1 MNPAHPEPVPATHTF
16 VWHDYETFGTD
27 VRRDRPAQFAAIRT
41 DAELREIG
49 EPVMAYCQPATDYL
63 PDPDACLITGITPQ
77 ECLAKGE
84 PEAAFAARIER
95 LLAEPGTIGVGY
107 NTIRFDDEVTRFLF
121 WRNLIDPYAREWQ
134 NGCGRWD
141 LLDLVRATWAL
152 RPEGI
157 TWPQRPDGG
166 GPSF

>member
-1 MNPAHPEPVPATHTF
+1 MIPAHPEPEPAATHTF

-49 EPVMAYCQPATDYL
+49 EPVMAYCQPSNDYL

-84 PEAAFAARIER
+84 AEVAFAARIER
-95 LLAEPGTIGVGY
+95 LTKERDAARLAVKASWMASARRPGTRVQGS
-107 NTIRFDDEVTRFLF
+107 
-121 WRNLIDPYAREWQ
+121 PARRVP
-134 NGCGRWD
+134 GRSTA
-141 LLDLVRATWAL
+141 R
-152 RPEGI
+152 
-157 TWPQRPDGG
+157 
-166 GPSF
+166 